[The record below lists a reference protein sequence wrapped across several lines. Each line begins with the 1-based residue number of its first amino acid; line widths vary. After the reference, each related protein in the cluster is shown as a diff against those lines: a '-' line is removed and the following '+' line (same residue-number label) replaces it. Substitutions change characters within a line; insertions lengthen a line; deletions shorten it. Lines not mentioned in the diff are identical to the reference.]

1 MRITCLNKQ
10 GVFDLIEHSE
20 YYSTLYHNRRVCKDD
35 KYLLN
40 VEENVYNI
48 PSIPLECDEAI
59 YENQIENIYHIT
71 IQNFEENNPRISSL
85 CKLNRNNPQTINVD
99 KINYELERYKRLDN
113 KEKYASNSRSLINE
127 PTQNNK
133 LHSTDQYIFLQANQ
147 NNFKQIVQNGNCF

>member
-10 GVFDLIEHSE
+10 NVYDLVEHSE

-48 PSIPLECDEAI
+48 PSIPIECDEAI
-59 YENQIENIYHIT
+59 YENHIENTYHIT

-127 PTQNNK
+127 PSQNNK
-133 LHSTDQYIFLQANQ
+133 LHSTDQF
-147 NNFKQIVQNGNCF
+147 